1 VQLSP
6 RYLELKT
13 QIWGHVEEEVR
24 QHIRATARSARA
36 R

>member
-13 QIWGHVEEEVR
+13 QIWGYVEEEVR
-24 QHIRATARSARA
+24 QQIEATARPARGQ
-36 R
+36 